1 MAVRTLHGIVRHM
14 PASAFSLIVAI
25 GFSAC
30 GPRLANRNIDALNRQ
45 YDSAEKAGK
54 GLSIKEVEAV
64 LGQPTHV
71 EPFPIEMQTTKELQ
85 GVRYYYEEDGQVVV
99 LHFIDNKLIRR
110 AGRFGDKLPED
121 PEMRQMPS
129 KPEN

>member
-1 MAVRTLHGIVRHM
+1 M
-14 PASAFSLIVAI
+14 PASALFLTLAI

-30 GPRLANRNIDALNRQ
+30 GPRVANRNIDALNRQ
-45 YDSAEKAGK
+45 YDQAEKSGK
-54 GLSIKEVEAV
+54 GLTIKEVEAV

-85 GVRYYYEEDGQVVV
+85 GVRYYYEENGQLVV

-110 AGRFGDKLPED
+110 ADRFGDKPPED
-121 PEMRQMPS
+121 PEMRQMLP

>member
-1 MAVRTLHGIVRHM
+1 M
-14 PASAFSLIVAI
+14 PANALFLTLAI
-25 GFSAC
+25 GLSAC
-30 GPRLANRNIDALNRQ
+30 GPRVANRNIDALNRQ

-64 LGQPTHV
+64 LGQPSRT

-85 GVRYYYEEDGQVVV
+85 GVRYYYEENGQLVV

-110 AGRFGDKLPED
+110 ADRFGDKLPED
-121 PEMRQMPS
+121 PDMRQMAP
-129 KPEN
+129 KPEK